1 LRSLKF
7 ADKISNVK
15 RPEID
20 FNLQTLRDFAKD
32 PVELKNYLEDLE
44 LRYDPSAGP
53 MNQVSILG
61 ETGVYLRIQGELAKA
76 QEKLLKAV
84 EIVKAHNLGIRIEIQ
99 QKIRLAH
106 VYQWKNDFEA
116 SNALFGKILA
126 ICQDSEEAREY
137 QDFALQHA
145 GKNFFDQERFVE
157 AQICFE
163 KAWELRK
170 EKKAPKDLI
179 QSSHEALLETTRR
192 LIQGK

>member
-1 LRSLKF
+1 
-7 ADKISNVK
+7 VK